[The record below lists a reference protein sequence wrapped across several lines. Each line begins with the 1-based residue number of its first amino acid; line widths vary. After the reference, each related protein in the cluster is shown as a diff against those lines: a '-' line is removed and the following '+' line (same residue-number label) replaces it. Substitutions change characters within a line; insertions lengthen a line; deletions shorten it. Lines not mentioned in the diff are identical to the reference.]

1 MTVYKHIV
9 QVHPVE
15 NGKPNLYK
23 VKSEQEFNTKEE
35 ADMFV
40 LRYNAQDG
48 VGFNSN
54 DLCQAV
60 YLGRVNCE
68 TGELE

>member
-1 MTVYKHIV
+1 MTTYKHIV

-23 VKSEQEFNTKEE
+23 VIAECEFDTENDAKLWIGLYNYGQELEDTDRLE
-35 ADMFV
+35 
-40 LRYNAQDG
+40 
-48 VGFNSN
+48 
-54 DLCQAV
+54 AV
-60 YLGRVNCE
+60 YRGRVNCE